1 MRKFMT
7 ILAAAISLQAAQVV
21 HLRDEGADAFFA
33 SFNGCV
39 VTTYQI
45 AENIGNVRTPGSAA
59 ALQSAV
65 YVAIS
70 RYDVC
75 TQTAVAFATGTAPL
89 SASEFQIDQ
98 TLNSASL
105 NAAVPM
111 QDTISGQTFTAQ
123 IALTWSATD
132 SLSQGISVFHSSS
145 PGMRINGRTHGWF
158 RTAAASG
165 RVVIAGAETVLDS
178 ALYAGLRRST
188 SGTITIN

>member
-1 MRKFMT
+1 MT
-7 ILAAAISLQAAQVV
+7 ILAVVVSLQAAQVV
-21 HLRDEGADAFFA
+21 HLRDEGANAFFT
-33 SFNGCV
+33 SFNAYV
-39 VTTYQI
+39 ATTYQI
-45 AENIGNVRTPGSAA
+45 SANVANAHTPGSAA

-65 YVAIS
+65 NVAIS
-70 RYDVC
+70 RYNVC

-132 SLSQGISVFHSSS
+132 SISQGISVFHSSS
-145 PGMRINGRTHGWF
+145 PGMRLNGRTHGWF

-165 RVVIAGAETVLDS
+165 RVVIARAETVLDS

-188 SGTITIN
+188 SGMITIN